1 MNMNRYHL
9 IVLIF
14 ILGLSACN
22 NNKQEGKTK
31 KNEEK
36 QVVDPVLAELDA
48 INQKIKADTM
58 NANLYEE
65 RAEFY
70 YKNKQVN
77 EALKDITKALS
88 IDSSYSKYYV
98 TLSDIYL
105 EMGKLKNTIVALD
118 KAVELDSKNADAWLK
133 LAEMS
138 IVFNEYKK
146 AAGYIDKAMK
156 IDDMNPKSYFLR
168 GQVMLET
175 GDTVHAIKNFQK
187 TLEVDQDFFD
197 AQYQLGLLYLGK
209 KNKLAVDYFNNAL
222 NIDPNSTE
230 AKYYLGMY
238 YQETGDYD
246 KAISIYKIILEKN
259 PEYVFATYNIGY
271 INLVYLENYDEA
283 IEFFTKAIEQHPDY
297 IDAIYNRGL
306 SYEMK
311 KDALN
316 SKKDY
321 EKVVELRPN
330 YQKAVDGLNR
340 VDEYLNSIEK

>member
-1 MNMNRYHL
+1 MNRFYL
-9 IVLIF
+9 FIF
-14 ILGLSACN
+14 ILIVGFVACN
-22 NNKQEGKTK
+22 NNKTDEKNKSIETK
-31 KNEEK
+31 
-36 QVVDPVLAELDA
+36 QTVDPVLAELDK
-48 INQKIKADTM
+48 INKKIKADTL
-58 NANLYEE
+58 NADLYRE

-70 YKNKQVN
+70 YQNKQLN
-77 EALKDITKALS
+77 EALKDINKALS
-88 IDSSYSKYYV
+88 IDSSDSKFYV

-105 EMGKLKNTIVALD
+105 ESGKLKNTVVALD
-118 KAVELDSKNADAWLK
+118 KAVELDPKNTDAWLK

-138 IVFNEYKK
+138 IVFQEYRK
-146 AAGYIDKAMK
+146 AVGYIDKAMK
-156 IDDMNPKSYFLR
+156 IDDLNPKTYFLR

-175 GDTVHAIKNFQK
+175 GDTIHAIKNFQK

-222 NIDPNSTE
+222 NIDPNSIE

-238 YQETGDYD
+238 YQETGNYD
-246 KAISIYKIILEKN
+246 KALSIYERILEKN
-259 PEYVFATYNIGY
+259 PDYVFAIYNIGY
-271 INLVYLENYDEA
+271 VNLVYLENFDVA
-283 IEFFTKAIEQHPDY
+283 IDYFTKAIDLHPNY

-321 EKVVELRPN
+321 EKVLELNPK
-330 YQKAVDGLNR
+330 YKKAEEGLKRAN
-340 VDEYLNSIEK
+340 DYLKGK